1 MKKLFLKSCI
11 IILFLIS
18 PVYAGVSLDGVD
30 DRIESNNVTL
40 GSNLSSHSVSFWY
53 KTSDTTICN
62 AFGSKNDGSTL
73 IFQMFLHTDDESTN
87 KAGYLYYYHRA
98 DDGDACYEYTDG
110 DTGIG
115 DGEWHAIL
123 ITADY
128 PNQDYKFY
136 VDGVVQ
142 ASTLGDGCS
151 SYVGTNLDYEW
162 VIGAVNS
169 RGTIAG
175 FCNAEFTEFTVWTS
189 ELSAIDAELLAIKE
203 KRIPLQVSPSTLF
216 VHYPMDDEA
225 DGTSLDGDTFLD
237 MVGTS
242 NGTGNDGANNTG
254 LTAKGEEVLSYPP
267 Y

>member
-1 MKKLFLKSCI
+1 MVKWLLIFL
-11 IILFLIS
+11 LITS
-18 PVYAGVSLDGVD
+18 PVHAGVDLDGVD

-53 KTSDTTICN
+53 KTADTTICN
-62 AFGSKNDGSTL
+62 PFGSKNDGSTL

-98 DDGDACYEYTDG
+98 DDGDACYEATDG
-110 DTGIG
+110 NTGIG

-136 VDGVVQ
+136 VDGSIQ
-142 ASTLGDGCS
+142 ASTLLSGCS
-151 SYVGTNLDYEW
+151 SYIGTNLDYEW

-175 FCNAEFTEFTVWTS
+175 FCDAEITEFTVWTS
-189 ELSAIDAELLAIKE
+189 ELSATDAIHLSSGV
-203 KRIPLQVSPSTLF
+203 KRMPLQVSPLTLF
-216 VHYPMDDEA
+216 TYYPMDDEA
-225 DGTSLDGDTFLD
+225 EGTSADGDTFLD

-254 LTAKGEEVLSYPP
+254 LTAKAEEILSYP
-267 Y
+267 